1 MQNRACG
8 RVWCRW
14 LSTCPQKT
22 SRRRCGTGP
31 LPGTAP
37 SWSRDR
43 QSKPNY
49 SVDGISGKQLHE
61 TAAGTKETLVHPHKP
76 PQPQDSRGFSLTG
89 SAQGWP
95 RAAGIIT
102 ASILESR
109 CDIGWSVKMV
119 FLPRAF
125 HAEPQWVGHRGLAR
139 DGLVRFVLRSHLA
152 HKLEVNQSIC
162 SSPRLFRIAVEI
174 RRQSLSC

>member
-1 MQNRACG
+1 MQNSSLRAG
-8 RVWCRW
+8 EAPLVFHV
-14 LSTCPQKT
+14 STKPPAGD
-22 SRRRCGTGP
+22 CGTGP

-43 QSKPNY
+43 QASQIIP
-49 SVDGISGKQLHE
+49 S
-61 TAAGTKETLVHPHKP
+61 TAFLASSSMRPRPGRRKSLVHPHKP

-102 ASILESR
+102 ASISVRYRLVGQNGPPNPGLCTQSR
-109 CDIGWSVKMV
+109 SGWGTEAS
-119 FLPRAF
+119 P
-125 HAEPQWVGHRGLAR
+125 AR
-139 DGLVRFVLRSHLA
+139 DGLVGFVLRSQLA
-152 HKLEVNQSIC
+152 HKLEVNKSTC
-162 SSPRLFRIAVEI
+162 VSPRLFRIAVKI